1 MDIPVR
7 AYECYSNYYVHNYF
21 YITKQGIFFPLNR
34 ISHSY
39 GWLGT
44 LCSFNSDSLG
54 SICLVFGLSL

>member
-1 MDIPVR
+1 MNAILITMFIIIFILQNK
-7 AYECYSNYYVHNYF
+7 AY
-21 YITKQGIFFPLNR
+21 FFPLNR